1 MQIAS
6 MHFKRKA
13 TLQLENDHLQQ
24 NLRKFGRGF
33 VDKRALAVADVD
45 NFEDLRTAGAAIRD
59 RSLASLDAWLLEF
72 ERNATARGT
81 QVHWAET
88 ADDVNRIVIEIARAN
103 GVRKVVKSKSMV
115 SEESALNQALE
126 AAGIRAVET
135 DLGEY
140 IVQLAKEPPSHLIAP
155 AIHKS
160 KEDVAQLFSEH
171 HHKPL
176 GRDIDIPSLCREARE
191 QLRPHFLDAD
201 MGISGSNFLIAETG
215 SVGLVTNEGNGRM
228 VTTLPRVHVAITGIE
243 KVIGTTEDFAA
254 IMRLLS
260 RSATGQAISN
270 YVTVVTGPRA
280 ADETDGPEQF
290 HVIVVDSGRTRLL
303 GTELQAALR
312 CIRCGAC
319 MNHCPVYQN
328 IGGHAYGWVYPGPI
342 GSVLTPSYIGLEN
355 ALDLPNASTLCGEC
369 AVVCPVRIPLPDLMR
384 VLRAKA
390 LEQGLRP
397 RSERFAMAAWRF
409 AAKHPRLYAMLVR
422 AASRALARLGGA
434 EKLLH
439 KLPGLDDWT
448 EGRDMPAPAGKTFRD
463 LYRERAGG
471 PR

>member
-1 MQIAS
+1 MQVAS

-13 TLQLENDHLQQ
+13 TLQLDDEHLQE

-33 VDKRALAVADVD
+33 AEKRAKAVSLVD

-59 RSLASLDAWLLEF
+59 RSLADLDAWLIEF

-81 QVHWAET
+81 VVHWAET
-88 ADDVNRIVIEIARAN
+88 ADDVNRIVLEIAQAN

-115 SEESALNQALE
+115 SEESGLNQALGE
-126 AAGIRAVET
+126 AGIEALET

-160 KEDVAQLFSEH
+160 REDVAALFAEH
-171 HHKPL
+171 HKTDKPRL
-176 GRDIDIPSLCREARE
+176 EIAALTREARE
-191 QLRPHFLDAD
+191 QLRPHFLEAD
-201 MGISGSNFLIAETG
+201 MGISGSNFLVAETG
-215 SVGLVTNEGNGRM
+215 SVCLVTNEGNGRM
-228 VTTLPRVHVAITGIE
+228 VTTMPRIHVAITGIE
-243 KVIGTTEDFAA
+243 KVIGTAEDFAA
-254 IMRLLS
+254 ILRLLA

-270 YVTVVTGPRA
+270 YVTVVTGTRG
-280 ADETDGPEQF
+280 EGESDGPEQF
-290 HVIVVDSGRTRLL
+290 HVVIVDSGRSRLL
-303 GTELQAALR
+303 GTELQPALR

-328 IGGHAYGWVYPGPI
+328 VGGHAYGWVYPGPI

-355 ALDLPNASTLCGEC
+355 ALDLPNAATLCGEC

-384 VLRAKA
+384 SLRERAFR
-390 LEQGLRP
+390 ERLRP
-397 RSERFAMAAWRF
+397 RGERLSMLAWRY
-409 AAKHPRLYAMLVR
+409 AALHPGLYAFATRTV
-422 AASRALARLGGA
+422 ARVLSWMGGR
-434 EKLLH
+434 ERVLH

-448 EGRDMPAPAGKTFRD
+448 HGRDMPAPPGRTFRD
-463 LYRERAGG
+463 LYRSGR
-471 PR
+471 RS